1 MSVESFRVQTE
12 LTKAQMLQAYVLVKQ
27 LNPKMSEAE
36 YAARLEDMWQY
47 PYRMMGVFEGT
58 SCIAVAGYWVMTK
71 LYCGKYLELDNVV
84 VDETH
89 RSRGIGKVICEVLQE
104 IAYKENCEVMM
115 LDAYIPNTRAHEFYE
130 QLGFAKKGYHFVKK
144 LSA

>member
-1 MSVESFRVQTE
+1 MIADSFSVQTE
-12 LTKAQMLQAYVLVKQ
+12 LSKAQMLQAYPLVNQ

-36 YAARLEDMWQY
+36 YVVRLEAMWQY

-58 SCIAVAGYWVMTK
+58 TCIAVAGYWVMTK

-84 VDETH
+84 VNANH
-89 RSRGIGKVICEVLQE
+89 RSRGIGKIICDVLQE
-104 IAYKENCEVMM
+104 IAYNENCQVMM

-130 QLGFAKKGYHFVKK
+130 QLGFAKKGYHFVKN